1 MIDFELTDEMK
12 MLREMALRFGEKEIK
27 PVAQELDRTGE
38 FPKDIVKKAFKVGL
52 MNTMIP
58 QEYGGGG
65 LSSVENCILMEELA
79 AACAGVTTTLAAN
92 NLATTP
98 ILIAGTEEQKRE
110 HLEKLCKG
118 PNLASFCLTEPNAGS
133 DASAIS
139 TKAQLDGD
147 EYIINGTKTF
157 ITNGG
162 YANLFTVFATVDKSL
177 RHKGLVAIIVPKTD
191 GVSVGKKEDKMG
203 QRASNTTEVIFDEVR
218 VPKENLLGK
227 VGDGFKISMGTLDET
242 RAHIG
247 AMAVGVA
254 RAALEAAIQ
263 YSKERVQFGKPIS
276 FFQAIQF
283 KLSDMAIKV
292 ETARLAT
299 WKAAWLSD
307 MGKRNSFESAIAKAY
322 SSDIAMQITIEAIQ
336 IFGGYGYMKD
346 FPVEKY
352 MRDAKLLQIYEGTNE
367 IQRMVIARE
376 LLK

>member
-1 MIDFELTDEMK
+1 
-12 MLREMALRFGEKEIK
+12 
-27 PVAQELDRTGE
+27 
-38 FPKDIVKKAFKVGL
+38 
-52 MNTMIP
+52 
-58 QEYGGGG
+58 
-65 LSSVENCILMEELA
+65 
-79 AACAGVTTTLAAN
+79 
-92 NLATTP
+92 
-98 ILIAGTEEQKRE
+98 
-110 HLEKLCKG
+110 
-118 PNLASFCLTEPNAGS
+118 AGS

-177 RHKGLVAIIVPKTD
+177 RHKGLVAIIVPKID

-203 QRASNTTEVIFDEVR
+203 QRASNTTEVIFDDVR

-299 WKAAWLSD
+299 WKAAWLTD
-307 MGKRNSFESAIAKAY
+307 KGKRNSFESAIAKAY